1 MVQTLSEPLQNIAAE
16 KKRLRSELAI
26 RRNLS
31 FDENQPSVS
40 LGLIPQQP
48 WFQKAKTVAIY
59 ISQAFEFS
67 TRPLFD
73 LCIAQNK
80 EVYVPVMHGRDL
92 VFQRIINWKNVVPNE
107 KNISQPMFGHEISPD
122 KIDVFFVPLVAFDR
136 SGNRLGRGVG
146 YYDRLFSNL
155 NIRGVK
161 VGVGYE
167 FQEFFSVPTEAH
179 DVPMEYIL
187 TEKQIIR
194 TL

>member
-1 MVQTLSEPLQNIAAE
+1 MLQKPSEPTQNIFLE

-40 LGLIPQQP
+40 LGLIPQQS
-48 WFQKAKTVAIY
+48 WFQNAKSVAIY
-59 ISQAFEFS
+59 ISQPFEFS
-67 TRPLFD
+67 TKPLFE
-73 LCIAQNK
+73 LCVSQNK
-80 EVYVPVMHGRDL
+80 DVYVPVMHGRDL

-107 KNISQPMFGHEISPD
+107 KNISQPMFGQEISPD

-167 FQEFFSVPTEAH
+167 FQEFFSVPTESH

-187 TEKQIIR
+187 TEKRIFR
-194 TL
+194 SL